1 MNFDKA
7 FDHSE
12 ALFQAAIEE
21 FSAAGYEQASIN
33 TILTRA
39 GMSKGQFYYHFENK
53 QGLYFAL
60 IEVLISRKQEFLS
73 GVMQPADFEQDIFT
87 ILRTQIQHGLA
98 FAHAHPEVNAFSDSF
113 LREKGNTIYE
123 ATMERFNFNN
133 NAPLGDLITQAHQ
146 RGEFKQDLPLDFVQR
161 TITYMFSHAADFTD
175 LSSEDNAQENL
186 DRLVDFLRAGLA
198 RNVDTSQE

>member
-1 MNFDKA
+1 MSFAKA

-21 FSAAGYEQASIN
+21 FATAGYEQASIN
-33 TILTRA
+33 TILSKA

-53 QGLYFAL
+53 HGLYFAL
-60 IEVLISRKQEFLS
+60 IEVLITRKGEFLS
-73 GVMQPADFEQDIFT
+73 GVMQPADFDQDIFS
-87 ILRTQIQHGLA
+87 IFQTQIQHGLA
-98 FAHAHPEVNAFSDSF
+98 FANAHPEVNAFSDSF
-113 LREKGNTIYE
+113 LREKGNAIYE
-123 ATMERFNFNN
+123 AAMQRFNFDDDARLN
-133 NAPLGDLITQAHQ
+133 DLIARAHE
-146 RGEFKQDLPLDFVQR
+146 RGEFKPDLPLDFVQR

-198 RNVDTSQE
+198 RTTANSQE